1 MKYREISKRKRNW
14 KIELAETLSVQ
25 SHIYGCTVGIAGFI
39 RLTPDGILTV
49 FAGYAWDGA
58 SGIPTTKIT
67 RTASLFHDA
76 LYQLM
81 REGLLSRT
89 QHRLAADN
97 LFRDICID
105 RGGNKTIAGIYWQGL
120 RWFGEKATYPVKNDL
135 EPVIEDKDIIL
146 RNVA

>member
-1 MKYREISKRKRNW
+1 MKYREISKRKKNYNY
-14 KIELAETLSVQ
+14 ELAETISIQTGIL
-25 SHIYGCTVGIAGFI
+25 GCNVEIPKFV

-58 SGIPTTKIT
+58 SGIPDSKIT
-67 RTASLFHDA
+67 RTASLIHDA
-76 LYQLM
+76 LYQLI
-81 REGLLSRT
+81 REGLLSREKY
-89 QHRLAADN
+89 RIVADN
-97 LFRDICID
+97 IFRDICIA